1 MRHPEPRGAG
11 TGGSR
16 AEADRRGR
24 AQVRCGLKI
33 PPGRPAALGGV
44 GCRRG
49 ASCRR
54 AGLGL
59 RRRRRPAGRGGG
71 CRLSAGGSRARGRGP
86 AGEGE
91 RGSAA
96 GARRRRRAS
105 RAAGERRAAA
115 PRPRPRPPAAGPGPP
130 RRAERRRWLPPEWP
144 GRAAAAGAGSHPPL
158 SFVRGAAAAG
168 TVRGSA
174 PSLRRAPLPRAVR
187 GRAPASR
194 RPPAAPVPAGLHFL
208 PSPPPLF
215 AGRRPPLT
223 GCGLLRHC
231 FRSRLGSRRSFIL
244 SPT

>member
-16 AEADRRGR
+16 AKAGRRGR
-24 AQVRCGLKI
+24 ARVRCGLKI
-33 PPGRPAALGGV
+33 PPGRPAPLGGV

-49 ASCRR
+49 D
-54 AGLGL
+54 LL
-59 RRRRRPAGRGGG
+59 QAGRARAVPPKAPCGTRR
-71 CRLSAGGSRARGRGP
+71 RLSAVGRRGRGP
-86 AGEGE
+86 ARPGEE
-91 RGSAA
+91 
-96 GARRRRRAS
+96 S
-105 RAAGERRAAA
+105 RAAPPEPGSGGGRPAPLASGRPAPPSSSSRRG
-115 PRPRPRPPAAGPGPP
+115 AGPSPP
-130 RRAERRRWLPPEWP
+130 RRAPPL
-144 GRAAAAGAGSHPPL
+144 AAAGAARPSGRRRAGSHPPL